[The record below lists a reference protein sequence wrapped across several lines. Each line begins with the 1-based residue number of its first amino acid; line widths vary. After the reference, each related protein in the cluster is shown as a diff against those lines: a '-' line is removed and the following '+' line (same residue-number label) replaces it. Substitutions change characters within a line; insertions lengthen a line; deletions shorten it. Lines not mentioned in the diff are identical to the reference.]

1 MAHYDD
7 VILPATVRFGS
18 ATVPL
23 TSTQQVFT
31 GSGARKVNR
40 LWSQKLRRLRLAY
53 VDEVAGIYDLL
64 NTWEAVEGPAHSFL
78 ARDWHDWNTTAGAMR
93 PGDEAKVAAF
103 DQPLM
108 NTGDGS
114 FAGDGATTVFQCV
127 KRYAAGATAAHTRV
141 IAKPEA
147 LILVAVDGAVQS
159 AGADYTLDPATG
171 RVAFASPPGAGVS
184 PSGVAVTWG
193 GAFRLPVAF
202 ADDDS
207 FVEELRSGAT
217 SGLSVELLEVRP

>member
-7 VILPATVRFGS
+7 VILPLTVRFGS

-23 TSTQQVFT
+23 TSTQQIFT

-40 LWSQKLRRLRLAY
+40 LWAQKLRRLRLSY
-53 VDEVAGIYDLL
+53 VEEIAGLYDLL
-64 NTWEAVEGPAHSFL
+64 NIWEAMEGPAHSFL
-78 ARDWHDWNTTAGAMR
+78 ARDWHDWNTTAGAMQ
-93 PGDEAKVAAF
+93 PGAAAQTTPF
-103 DQPLM
+103 DQPLL
-108 NTGDGS
+108 NTADGS
-114 FAGDGATTVFQCV
+114 FAGDGATTLFQCV
-127 KRYAAGATAAHTRV
+127 KRYAAGASAVHTRI

-147 LILVAVDGAVQS
+147 PILVAVDGIVQA

-184 PSGVAVTWG
+184 PTAVAVTWG

-202 ADDDS
+202 ADDET
-207 FVEELRSGAT
+207 FVAELRSGAT
-217 SGLSVELLEVRP
+217 SGLAVELVEVRP